1 MSNRQ
6 NPLKNPPKEGWTK
19 DDRTRRCITDGCG
32 YGRDSSGAWVG
43 TPLSEIKIS
52 VYKKGEP
59 NIVIARAGICI
70 LCGRVY
76 SLTMR
81 IYPKNNKQVAAE
93 MGITRSGIEACMR
106 ARKKSTLFDLEE
118 LQAGQ
123 IKKSVLSPKLQELID
138 KSSHGTSARY
148 TQEYRTGVYNPDVF
162 IEPEQEVLPF

>member
-1 MSNRQ
+1 
-6 NPLKNPPKEGWTK
+6 
-19 DDRTRRCITDGCG
+19 
-32 YGRDSSGAWVG
+32 
-43 TPLSEIKIS
+43 
-52 VYKKGEP
+52 
-59 NIVIARAGICI
+59 
-70 LCGRVY
+70 
-76 SLTMR
+76 
-81 IYPKNNKQVAAE
+81 

>member
-1 MSNRQ
+1 M
-6 NPLKNPPKEGWTK
+6 
-19 DDRTRRCITDGCG
+19 
-32 YGRDSSGAWVG
+32 
-43 TPLSEIKIS
+43 SEIKIS

-123 IKKSVLSPKLQELID
+123 YLSQ
-138 KSSHGTSARY
+138 
-148 TQEYRTGVYNPDVF
+148 NF
-162 IEPEQEVLPF
+162 